1 MIGGNE
7 LQLSTKEIV
16 VAGMLGA
23 ISIVLGV
30 TRLGFIPVPTP
41 AGNATIMHIPAIL
54 GAVLEGPVVGA
65 LIGLIFGIFSF
76 LQPGAPMFTDPLIAI
91 VPRIFIG
98 IFAYF
103 AYRSLVKR
111 NESLA
116 LITAGIVGTL
126 VNTIFVLGLA
136 VIRDFLPLSAAIGAA
151 WLHGLPEVVLAAVL
165 VSLVGKGVLKYR
177 RSN

>member
-1 MIGGNE
+1 M
-7 LQLSTKEIV
+7 QLSTKEIV

-76 LQPGAPMFTDPLIAI
+76 FTARCAD
-91 VPRIFIG
+91 V
-98 IFAYF
+98 Y
-103 AYRSLVKR
+103 
-111 NESLA
+111 
-116 LITAGIVGTL
+116 
-126 VNTIFVLGLA
+126 
-136 VIRDFLPLSAAIGAA
+136 
-151 WLHGLPEVVLAAVL
+151 
-165 VSLVGKGVLKYR
+165 
-177 RSN
+177 

>member
-1 MIGGNE
+1 MK
-7 LQLSTKEIV
+7 LSTKEIV

-54 GAVLEGPVVGA
+54 GGVLEGPIVGA

-103 AYRSLVKR
+103 TYRILAGK
-111 NESLA
+111 NEALA
-116 LITAGIVGTL
+116 LTTAGVVGTL

-136 VIRDFLPLSAAIGAA
+136 VLRGFLPFPAAATLA
-151 WLHGLPEVVLAAVL
+151 WIHGGPEVILAALL
-165 VSLVGKGVLKYR
+165 VSLVGKGVLRYR
-177 RSN
+177 RNG